1 MMREIERETIVSRD
15 QKCLLLSLGIRGHL
29 MKNLTFELVLE
40 REKGWMEHEM
50 RWDLRKGVGFF
61 IMYSP
66 LLVFEEVSTFSVKTD
81 YMLGSI
87 YY

>member
-1 MMREIERETIVSRD
+1 MMRETERETIVSRD

-40 REKGWMEHEM
+40 RERLEHEM
-50 RWDLRKGVGFF
+50 RWDLRKGVSFF
-61 IMYSP
+61 IMNSP

-87 YY
+87 YYK

>member
-1 MMREIERETIVSRD
+1 
-15 QKCLLLSLGIRGHL
+15 

-40 REKGWMEHEM
+40 RERLEHEM

-61 IMYSP
+61 IMNSP

-81 YMLGSI
+81 YMLGPI
-87 YY
+87 YYK

>member
-1 MMREIERETIVSRD
+1 
-15 QKCLLLSLGIRGHL
+15 

-40 REKGWMEHEM
+40 RERLEHEM

-61 IMYSP
+61 IMNSP

-81 YMLGSI
+81 YMLGSM
-87 YY
+87 YYK